1 MLPTIECRCGFDRNR
16 AEETC
21 GTFLHDRKLD
31 NTVFSHNVGCPAL
44 IPDVWDYCNQHTV
57 AIVGINFSAEAL
69 KPAVVAAKEVLD
81 SAKSIKD
88 LVKTCQLCLDYFIS
102 PYTCNVCPSCS
113 ISLPSTFTWTQDYRD
128 FSVPHVVDDLAPC
141 PTGVSFVENINDEK
155 TTNEIMELLH
165 RALQHGL
172 FFHLIHGAGMYQSI
186 FAQVGVMAA
195 ENSLRC
201 AKCKQ
206 LKARIIVYNCK
217 NIPAKP
223 DDLYTAGSGMNTD
236 NRKVGTIVSY
246 WPADDLCITCG
257 GAPQIYAQD
266 PDGDCGIAEISAP
279 DEQTLLKS
287 ASAIAKSFVFA
298 PRKPKKILAL
308 EGSCD
313 VCNAPLVQAL
323 TFKRGAT
330 TMKDNFCPVHAKGRA
345 YGPNVLLTIRKSAS
359 ETVFLAKAMA
369 ESLAT
374 SIAPRARTRPIVS
387 VETLSACHSELGE
400 GNFAK
405 QQTYS
410 H

>member
-44 IPDVWDYCNQHTV
+44 IPDVWDYVNKHTI

-69 KPAVVAAKEVLD
+69 KTSIAAAKEVMD
-81 SAKSIKD
+81 SAKSLKD
-88 LVKTCQLCLDYFIS
+88 ITKTCQICLDHFIS
-102 PYTCNVCPSCS
+102 PYYCNVCPSCS
-113 ISLPSTFTWTQDYRD
+113 ISLPSTFTWTHDNRD
-128 FSVPHVVDDLAPC
+128 FSVPHVIDQLSPC
-141 PTGVSFVENINDEK
+141 PTGVSSVDNTYDEGIEK
-155 TTNEIMELLH
+155 DIMELLH
-165 RALQHGL
+165 RAIKHGL
-172 FFHLIHGAGMYQSI
+172 FFHLVHGTSMYQSL

-201 AKCKQ
+201 QKCKK
-206 LKARIIVYNCK
+206 LKARIIVYNCR

-223 DDLYTAGSGMNTD
+223 EELYTASKGMDTE
-236 NRKVGTIVSY
+236 NRKVGTIISY

-257 GAPQIYAQD
+257 GVPQIYAQD

-279 DEQTLLKS
+279 DERTLLKS

-298 PRKPKKILAL
+298 PKKPKKILAL
-308 EGSCD
+308 EGTCD
-313 VCNAPLVQAL
+313 VCNAPLVQVL
-323 TFKRGAT
+323 TFKRGT
-330 TMKDNFCPVHAKGRA
+330 TMKDSFCPVHAKGRA

-400 GNFAK
+400 SNFAK